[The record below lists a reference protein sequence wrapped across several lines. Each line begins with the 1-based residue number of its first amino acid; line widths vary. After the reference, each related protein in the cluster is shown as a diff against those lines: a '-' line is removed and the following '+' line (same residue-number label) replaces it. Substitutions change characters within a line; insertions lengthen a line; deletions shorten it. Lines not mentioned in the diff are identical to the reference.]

1 MGFSSFHKYIRNTST
16 NATLTEYLLNTR
28 RRSPTPE
35 SIRGPPCNWVGWKKI
50 KGEERGGETGPM
62 PLEGSWGK
70 EVPEAGEV
78 PSLWEDKLGQKR
90 SFRGSNEGTIS
101 SLWQACQ
108 SGTYTDGPCH
118 PSIPLRLK
126 HMSAGMSKC
135 WVQASGNE
143 TTNPGRGLLLA
154 VWRQPEGQK
163 CRALLVEE
171 AQAALE
177 EEHHC

>member
-1 MGFSSFHKYIRNTST
+1 
-16 NATLTEYLLNTR
+16 
-28 RRSPTPE
+28 
-35 SIRGPPCNWVGWKKI
+35 
-50 KGEERGGETGPM
+50 M

-163 CRALLVEE
+163 CRAVSGRSPGRLGRRTPLLSGMQR
-171 AQAALE
+171 AGSALQPPLRFFTSASTGSRRSSYLDRPTCPSCSISSALTQPE
-177 EEHHC
+177 WVHVP